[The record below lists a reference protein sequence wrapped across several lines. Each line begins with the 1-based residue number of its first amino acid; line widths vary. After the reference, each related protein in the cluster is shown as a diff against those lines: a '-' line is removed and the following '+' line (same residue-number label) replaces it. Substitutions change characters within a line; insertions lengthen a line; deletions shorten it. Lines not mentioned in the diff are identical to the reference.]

1 MKGVK
6 GFVSGLFQYTTD
18 LVMAIPFHY
27 VRNLYIRRFIGALG
41 NDTELCRNIDMRSP
55 RRVKIGNHT
64 TINKRV
70 VLDGR
75 GGMLRIGDCVDIA
88 QDSRIW
94 TLQHDYNSPDYT
106 AVGKD
111 VTIEDYVW
119 IASGVTVLPGVTIGK
134 GAVVATGAIVTKD
147 VAPYAIMAGI
157 PAKKIGERSHNL
169 TYTLGK
175 KRWFH

>member
-1 MKGVK
+1 MKIFK

-18 LVMAIPFHY
+18 FVMSIPFHC
-27 VRNLYIRRFIGALG
+27 IRDFYLKIFIGNLG
-41 NDTELCRNIDMRSP
+41 KDTELCRNIDIRSP
-55 RRVKIGNHT
+55 RRIKIGNFT
-64 TINKRV
+64 TINKHV

-75 GGMLRIGDCVDIA
+75 GGEVVIGNCVDIA

-94 TLQHDYNSPDYT
+94 TLQHDYTASDYR

-111 VTIEDYVW
+111 VIIEDYVW
-119 IASGVTVLPGVTIGK
+119 IASGAIILPGVTIGR

-147 VAPYAIMAGI
+147 VDSYTIVAGI
-157 PAKKIGERSHNL
+157 PAKVIGTRTKNL
-169 TYTLGK
+169 SYFLGK